1 MAESKKRHA
10 RKPAKGPDK
19 KANRRG
25 AARLAAV
32 QALYQ
37 MDIAHTDIADVIA
50 QFQTHRFGADGE
62 GGAPET
68 ADRLFFAELLRGVVR
83 RQRDIDPMLDAKL
96 ADGWRLNRLDSI
108 LRATLRSAAFELI
121 ERRDVPARVVVSEYV
136 NVAKAFFSGD
146 EPKVVNAVLDK
157 VAREQRAAEF
167 GNG

>member
-1 MAESKKRHA
+1 MSEPLPIAGP
-10 RKPAKGPDK
+10 KPV
-19 KANRRG
+19 NHRT
-25 AARLAAV
+25 AARMAAV

-37 MDIAHTDIADVIA
+37 MDIASTDIADVIA

-62 GGAPET
+62 GGSPDY

-96 ADGWRLNRLDSI
+96 AEGWRLNRLDSI
-108 LRATLRSAAFELI
+108 LRATLRSAAFELV
-121 ERRDVPARVVVSEYV
+121 ERRDIPAKVVVNEYV
-136 NVAKAFFSGD
+136 NIAKDFFSGD

-157 VAREQRAAEF
+157 IAREQRTGEF